1 MVTFTRIIRLAL
13 FVYGTCTVL
22 RFSRINTDTDSE
34 NKESMAFCDEGICE
48 ALRSRSSSMDT
59 ELFRAISPL
68 NTPPTNAASETQLHD
83 SVKVQVALDME
94 AKSTANGAEELEL
107 GARRKIPTDKCKQYV
122 TIRTA
127 IFTKEMDKTKSAK
140 GRIADFEEFS
150 QFVRE
155 QAELATDPV
164 FSEKSVS
171 KPREDGKGKGTQLK
185 FGRRSVNK
193 RKETILAT
201 GLN

>member
-1 MVTFTRIIRLAL
+1 MKLCAPARLQWIRN
-13 FVYGTCTVL
+13 Y
-22 RFSRINTDTDSE
+22 S
-34 NKESMAFCDEGICE
+34 
-48 ALRSRSSSMDT
+48 
-59 ELFRAISPL
+59 ELFHRS

-107 GARRKIPTDKCKQYV
+107 GARRKIPTDKGKEYE

-150 QFVRE
+150 QVVRE

-164 FSEKSVS
+164 FSE
-171 KPREDGKGKGTQLK
+171 
-185 FGRRSVNK
+185 
-193 RKETILAT
+193 
-201 GLN
+201 